1 MIKLPLLPTCSM
13 KGTLLPVLIY
23 CAGIA
28 GSLSQPAHPLQPNI
42 VFVVADDMGAWAL
55 GKGGGPNSYTPVLD
69 KMAGAG
75 ISLRNCFANGA
86 VCSPSRA
93 ALISGRY
100 PSETGVT
107 DIIPQNT
114 AGGLSLELS
123 TLPGVLQAGG
133 YNTALVGKWHLGEYK
148 DAYMPR
154 QRGYG
159 RFTGFPHGGMQSMSP
174 EIMIEDKWHTAEG
187 AYTEDA
193 LTDYAM
199 KYM

>member
-100 PSETGVT
+100 PSETGSQT
-107 DIIPQNT
+107 SFPR
-114 AGGLSLELS
+114 
-123 TLPGVLQAGG
+123 TLPAACRWNFLHSPVFCRPAATTPRWSESGTSE
-133 YNTALVGKWHLGEYK
+133 NTRMHICPGKG
-148 DAYMPR
+148 A
-154 QRGYG
+154 
-159 RFTGFPHGGMQSMSP
+159 
-174 EIMIEDKWHTAEG
+174 TADLRAFLME
-187 AYTEDA
+187 ECN
-193 LTDYAM
+193 LCRP
-199 KYM
+199 KS